1 MRPVVSPAVRPG
13 MADVGVAVGE
23 PVKAA
28 GGQQQLTGEAGELGV
43 GRATGWGGGWPAVA
57 ALAAAT
63 FTVVTSEMLP
73 VGLLT
78 PIGRELRVS
87 DGTAGLTLT
96 VTGLVAAVAA
106 PVLTLLVGRRDRRAV
121 LAALMATLT
130 AANLLAAYAPNIVVL
145 LVARV
150 LVGLGM
156 GGVWAIAAGL
166 AVRLVPAHRVA
177 AATSLIFSGVAA
189 ASVLGVPAGTSLGEL
204 GGWRAAFVGMA
215 AVCAVVALAL
225 VVLLPPLPET
235 AAVRLAGVFGLLRG
249 APVRTG
255 LMLVTLLVTG
265 HFAAYTYVRPVLED
279 VAGVQPGLISTLL
292 LAFGLAGLAGNFA
305 AGAGAARSPRATLMV
320 ICGVL
325 AGAVLLVPLLGR
337 GAGVAGPAALMAV
350 GGLLAVWGLSYGGV
364 SVSTQTWLMAAAPG
378 AREAASALFVAV
390 FNGAIALGAFL
401 GGRAADSWGPTGVMW
416 LGGALAA
423 GALVTAGVGK
433 GPRRGR

>member
-1 MRPVVSPAVRPG
+1 MANSEGGMTAMMGEPAVTAR
-13 MADVGVAVGE
+13 
-23 PVKAA
+23 
-28 GGQQQLTGEAGELGV
+28 ELG
-43 GRATGWGGGWPAVA
+43 RRRGGGWPAVG

-106 PVLTLLVGRRDRRAV
+106 PLLTLLVGRTDRRAV
-121 LAALMATLT
+121 LVALMGTLA
-130 AANLLAAYAPNIVVL
+130 AANLLAACAPTVLVL
-145 LVARV
+145 LAARV

-166 AVRLVPAHRVA
+166 AVRLVPGRRVA

-189 ASVLGVPAGTSLGEL
+189 ASVLGVPAGTFLGEL
-204 GGWRAAFVGMA
+204 GGWRTAFLAMTGVCG
-215 AVCAVVALAL
+215 AVAVALA
-225 VVLLPPLPET
+225 VLLPPLP
-235 AAVRLAGVFGLLRG
+235 AADAVRLGGVLGVLRG

-255 LMLVTLLVTG
+255 LVLVALLVTG
-265 HFAAYTYVRPVLED
+265 HFAAYTYVRPVLEQ
-279 VAGVQPGLISTLL
+279 VAGAQADQIGTLL
-292 LAFGLAGLAGNFA
+292 LGFGLAGLAGNFA
-305 AGAGAARSPRATLMV
+305 AGAAAARTPRTALLV

-325 AGAVLLVPLLGR
+325 AAAVLLMPLVGR
-337 GAGVAGPAALMAV
+337 GAGVPGAAVLV
-350 GGLLAVWGLSYGGV
+350 AVWGLAYGGV

-390 FNGAIALGAFL
+390 FNGAIALGALL
-401 GGRAADSWGPTGVMW
+401 GGQAADGWGAAGVMW
-416 LGGALAA
+416 LGGALAV
-423 GALVTAGVGK
+423 GAWVTVAVGR
-433 GPRRGR
+433 GPGRGEG